1 MLARMV
7 VVVSLLALSSS
18 AMAKEGYVACW
29 IENGEA
35 KISLC
40 VENGSASESGRLN
53 FTARD
58 RQGRKVDSGWCI
70 GVGIAISGCDEM
82 CSESVDEDAV
92 FCTASWD

>member
-1 MLARMV
+1 MYARLFL
-7 VVVSLLALSSS
+7 SFSILFISSS

-40 VENGSASESGRLN
+40 VENGSASQSGRLN

-82 CSESVDEDAV
+82 CSESVDEDAA